1 MYVPRFGETN
11 IVYDVISGNNIL
23 TTTTNKIYG
32 IIEIQD
38 GILTHSNEESNFNS
52 PTGIIYGSDTGGKWS
67 LASTD
72 ITNGILTKSNDLT
85 FDSHT
90 GLLYGKSTG
99 KQTWSLDSVV
109 IDKGILT
116 KSNNTLGFNSLT
128 GILYGSATTATGEWS
143 LESTKITDGIFT
155 RSNNTLVFN
164 NPNGLLYGSIKD
176 DVWSL
181 NNVNNI
187 NYVDNTD
194 YVLYYVK
201 SNDGSITPQWKVLTI
216 NGKNFEQGQGE
227 NVKHQWR
234 NMEINENDKLVL
246 NKTEYLKDQDY
257 GVFNCN
263 GTVMPLTT
271 KVLNDIGLKL
281 FSPSEINEVGYVT
294 TNVILYNSSMDNV
307 SLPVNYYGVLNFHSQ
322 NLPNKY
328 SNEDIKS
335 TMLNLIYT
343 KGFYNYTTISNNL
356 PIYEQIKTTY
366 DGFYNYLETNLKN
379 NTSDNYLHFTTTL
392 NVDSIIMPKT
402 NNNFYT
408 IVNDNS
414 ESYSIDKIKNY
425 KIVIGIYTN
434 FNKVQE
440 NTFYQNTF
448 FCNSTTQVLSFNNTD
463 VLLGYLIIDL
473 ANIDNT
479 THKVNIN
486 QLLDIDSTIPYNTNI
501 NNLTAEQLK
510 NYVLSFRPLFY
521 INNNNDNTI
530 HSLYYNSNI
539 SIIGDINFSNFNEQ
553 HITINNAELIYNTDY
568 VYYNNCIRFFNDIT
582 SDINTNK
589 LYQNTTLVIPS
600 YGYTINNISSEDQ
613 EIIEGSIKNTY
624 TYYTI
629 TATLND
635 LYYDT
640 KPDDNDPNKKN
651 IYFIDN
657 SLQAYSYISSTT
669 STIIYTSQLLGYIY
683 SNNSIYHAIFNTDP
697 KCLSHQS
704 LILSTKYYTKKDKD
718 IIIIDNNQTIEIFKN
733 NDMYSDENAIYIS
746 IDPTKCN
753 IDGYNNLIYDNV
765 NFSYNTYILNKYI
778 QIDKSIVYI
787 DTSSNVYILANNNNT
802 VSEVAVKT
810 SINNTDTIIE
820 ILYTNNLYILKC
832 KYECDRLYR
841 NLNNRIVGKQLFLCN
856 DDYIFHKELT
866 IRSDILKYT
875 TQGVSYNG
883 NFIFNKDDVSM
894 NILGQIIVNTD
905 KYYYRDNAIY
915 NDFTDYKVLEATNEI
930 QINYREY
937 IEVTNSN
944 FNVLHNE
951 FIIGGGKKDIYS
963 LCKPLKYFNNI
974 TITQNADD
982 AKTFYFDL
990 KNYVKGD
997 IDYGDDCILL
1007 NVIGDSF
1014 GASITGNN
1022 ILLGPCLKD
1031 YSTFNSLSRV
1041 LTFETNTRSESDSII
1056 HTKQGLSITT
1066 NSEYMTSIR
1075 NISDVIYTNDYID
1088 VPFFDTPIEK
1098 DIQIV
1103 LKPISKYSIISY
1115 NRKPDNKSTYTLA
1128 KNVGFKISLCNI
1140 YVTLTS
1146 YIGEYPSMIN

>member
-23 TTTTNKIYG
+23 TTKDDNTYG
-32 IIEIQD
+32 TITIQ
-38 GILTHSNEESNFNS
+38 
-52 PTGIIYGSDTGGKWS
+52 
-67 LASTD
+67 
-72 ITNGILTKSNDLT
+72 NGILTKSNDLT

-90 GLLYGKSTG
+90 GLLYGKSSADD
-99 KQTWSLDSVV
+99 TWSLDSVV

-116 KSNNTLGFNSLT
+116 KSNNTLGFSNPT
-128 GILYGSATTATGEWS
+128 GILYGSATGDTWS

-164 NPNGLLYGSIKD
+164 NPNGLLYGSTKD
-176 DVWSL
+176 GVWSL

-187 NYVDNTD
+187 DYVDNTD

-216 NGKNFEQGQGE
+216 NGKNFEQGHGE

-246 NKTEYLKDQDY
+246 NETEYLKEQDY

-307 SLPVNYYGVLNFHSQ
+307 SFPVNYYGVLNFHSQ

-408 IVNDNS
+408 IVNDNN

-425 KIVIGIYTN
+425 RIVIGIYTN

-521 INNNNDNTI
+521 INNNDNII
-530 HSLYYNSNI
+530 HSLYYNSNK
-539 SIIGDINFSNFNEQ
+539 SIIEDIKFSNFDDQ
-553 HITINNAELIYNTDY
+553 HISINDAYLTYNTNY
-568 VYYNNCIRFFNDIT
+568 VYYNNCIRFLNNIT

-600 YGYTINNISSEDQ
+600 YGYTINNISSEDKVIT
-613 EIIEGSIKNTY
+613 EDGIKNTY

-629 TATLND
+629 TAKLNE

-640 KPDDNDPNKKN
+640 KPDNNDNNKKN
-651 IYFIDN
+651 IYLIDN

-669 STIIYTSQLLGYIY
+669 STIYTSQLLGYIY

-718 IIIIDNNQTIEIFKN
+718 IIINDNNQTIEIFKN
-733 NDMYSDENAIYIS
+733 NDMHSDENAIYIS

-787 DTSSNVYILANNNNT
+787 DTSSNVYILANNNNNT
-802 VSEVAVKT
+802 ISDVAVNA
-810 SINNTDTIIE
+810 SINNTNTTIE
-820 ILYTNNLYILKC
+820 ITYTNNLYILTC
-832 KYECDRLYR
+832 QYYCDILYK
-841 NLNNRIVGKQLFLCN
+841 NIFNNTVGKQLFLCN

-894 NILGQIIVNTD
+894 NILGQIIVNTN

-951 FIIGGGKKDIYS
+951 FIISGVKKDIYS
-963 LCKPLKYFNNI
+963 LCKPLKYFNN
-974 TITQNADD
+974 TIQVTQKEDN

-990 KNYVKGD
+990 ENYVKGD
-997 IDYGDDCILL
+997 TDYGDDCILQNIL
-1007 NVIGDSF
+1007 GDSF

-1022 ILLGPCLKD
+1022 ILLGPYLKD
-1031 YSTFNSLSRV
+1031 YSTFNSLSKI
-1041 LTFETNTRSESDSII
+1041 LTFETNTKSESDSII

-1066 NSEYMTSIR
+1066 NNDYVTSLR
-1075 NISDVIYTNDYID
+1075 NISDVVYTNDYID

-1098 DIQIV
+1098 DMKIV
-1103 LKPISKYSIISY
+1103 LKPISKNSIISY
-1115 NRKPDNKSTYTLA
+1115 NRNSDNKSIYTLA

-1146 YIGEYPSMIN
+1146 YIGEYPTMIN